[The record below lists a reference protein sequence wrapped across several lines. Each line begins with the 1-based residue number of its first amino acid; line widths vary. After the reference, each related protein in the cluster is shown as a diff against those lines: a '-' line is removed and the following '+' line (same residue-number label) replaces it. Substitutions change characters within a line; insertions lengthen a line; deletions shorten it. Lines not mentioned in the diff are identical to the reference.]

1 MKLYAI
7 RHGETMANSKGIYN
21 GTLNEDIN
29 ETGLKQAEETR
40 KLMRDKKYDIIYC
53 SPMIRAKHT
62 CQIINE
68 KHIPVI
74 YDERLRERTLGKLD
88 GKNLAEEG
96 FGKELFYDYNYKS
109 DDKTFEDLPT
119 LFKRVHSFL
128 DEIIKKNK
136 NKNILIVAHGGISRA
151 IYFYFN
157 EIPEDGDLS
166 VYVPKNCE
174 INTYEI

>member
-1 MKLYAI
+1 MSKY
-7 RHGETMANSKGIYN
+7 SYKGINYS
-21 GTLNEDIN
+21 
-29 ETGLKQAEETR
+29 TGQR
-40 KLMRDKKYDIIYC
+40 KAKIFIESLGQEVKKARKI
-53 SPMIRAKHT
+53 
-62 CQIINE
+62 
-68 KHIPVI
+68 
-74 YDERLRERTLGKLD
+74 LD
-88 GKNLAEEG
+88 GKEIDRKG
-96 FGKELFYDYNYKS
+96 KDKELFYNYNYKS
-109 DDKTFEDLPT
+109 NDETFEDLPT

-136 NKNILIVAHGGISRA
+136 DKNILIVAHGGISRA